1 MDARAVKVTFA
12 DDTLAVTLSDRREL
26 LVPLDWFPI
35 LATATDEQR
44 RLVRISA
51 SGLGL
56 HWPELDEDLSVPA
69 LLRGQRDLTNRVG
82 KRTSS

>member
-1 MDARAVKVTFA
+1 MDARAVKITFR
-12 DDTLAVTLSDRREL
+12 DNVLVVTLSDRRQL

-35 LATATDEQR
+35 LAAATDEQR

-56 HWPELDEDLSVPA
+56 HWPELDEDLSVA
-69 LLRGQRDLTNRVG
+69 GLLAGADQASG
-82 KRTSS
+82 